1 MLLFKARILS
11 KLLFQNSYRI
21 LFCGMFFLI
30 ANTLAGQAKQNEQ
43 SKNKTFDDIKFNVD
57 SLNKLGFS
65 LWIREPAESV
75 RLGDEAFKMA
85 DKASYSKGGAF
96 AKRVSGVAH
105 WALGEPRLALEDLYI
120 AMDLYDRIDDLEGRA
135 NSNLNIG
142 MVYADIN
149 EDSTALS
156 YYNKAINEF
165 STLDLNG
172 RIATTFTKIGS
183 LQLNNG
189 NLEDALNN
197 LLNALKIHTE
207 NNFEYG
213 MAEAHNR
220 LGQLYLERKD
230 IEQADYHLRQSLVLS
245 RKINDLDGT
254 ISSMIH
260 YGRLQNSQK
269 EYDIAE
275 VHLKWGLEQST
286 SQNLNKYKL
295 EALSSLANLK
305 KEINQPDSAL
315 YYYEWFVNLKDS
327 VFNANKSKQIAAL
340 EFKNDL
346 QEKEQELAYVK
357 DKESYSKKIQW
368 ILFGGI
374 WIILLLAIFLIKSLK
389 QRNSNQKKL
398 LEQERLIASKQLETQ
413 RIKRNSLEQQLEL
426 KNKELTSYALN
437 FVQKNDFLNSLQSK
451 ILELKTS
458 LNLKENKKLTE
469 LERLIKLQHS
479 REKDWD
485 DFRYHFEQVYSSF
498 FINLKSKFPNL
509 SANDLKVAALTRLN
523 LSIKETSNILGI
535 SPESTKT
542 ARYRLRKKLGLNSE
556 DDLFDFLLSYDDKIN
571 K

>member
-85 DKASYSKGGAF
+85 DKASYSKGAAF

-120 AMDLYDRIDDLEGRA
+120 ALDLYDRIDDLEGRA

-498 FINLKSKFPNL
+498 FINLKSEFPNL